1 MGIPNSIPKIDT
13 EVDTIGNNSTS
24 NHNSNRDSVIT
35 QISIAGDSVILG
47 LVIIV
52 AIVCGILWYLHRT
65 NFHLLHSR
73 LNNLAQLTGFG
84 QDRTT
89 VERNEIP
96 LSEVTVDKK

>member
-13 EVDTIGNNSTS
+13 EVDTTGSNSTS
-24 NHNSNRDSVIT
+24 NHNSNRDSVVT

-73 LNNLAQLTGFG
+73 LNNLAQLAGFG
-84 QDRTT
+84 QDHITAGHT
-89 VERNEIP
+89 EIP
-96 LSEVTVDKK
+96 LSVITVDKK